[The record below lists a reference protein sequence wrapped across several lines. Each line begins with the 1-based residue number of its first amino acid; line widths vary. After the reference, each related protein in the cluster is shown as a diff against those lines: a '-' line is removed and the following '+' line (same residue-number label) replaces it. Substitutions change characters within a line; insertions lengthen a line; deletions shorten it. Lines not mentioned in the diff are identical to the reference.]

1 MGAKGAGKVASFG
14 VRTAAKIATLGHMGS
29 KKNDDGAGKT
39 KAQKRQRAVRRPQT
53 LHPEPSTE
61 AAR

>member
-39 KAQKRQRAVRRPQT
+39 KAQKRQRAVRFKP
-53 LHPEPSTE
+53 
-61 AAR
+61 